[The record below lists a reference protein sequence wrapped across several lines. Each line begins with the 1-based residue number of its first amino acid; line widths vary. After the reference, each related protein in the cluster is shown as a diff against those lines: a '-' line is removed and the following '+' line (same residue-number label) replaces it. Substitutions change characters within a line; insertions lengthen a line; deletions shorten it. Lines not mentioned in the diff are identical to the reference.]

1 MSRLSE
7 LSLTLRIEVSG
18 TKTLLSALFLL
29 KPAYR
34 IRGGFVDKKKV
45 EHFKEL
51 LLKQRQ
57 QILNVGLLNK
67 SDDLQVSEEDLS
79 DETDLAS
86 SLIQQQLS
94 CTIRDR
100 EFAKLRRIDMALEK
114 ISDGSYGHCEDCEEE
129 ISFKRLE
136 NQPWAEL
143 CITHAEEKE
152 REESQIWRQA

>member
-1 MSRLSE
+1 M
-7 LSLTLRIEVSG
+7 
-18 TKTLLSALFLL
+18 
-29 KPAYR
+29 
-34 IRGGFVDKKKV
+34 DKKKT

-51 LLKQRQ
+51 LLKHRQ

-67 SDDLQVSEEDLS
+67 SEDLHVSEEDLS

-86 SLIQQQLS
+86 SLIQQQLN

-100 EFAKLRRIDMALEK
+100 EYAKLRRIDAALEK
-114 ISDGSYGHCEDCEEE
+114 IADGTYGHCEECDEE
-129 ISFKRLE
+129 IGMKRLE

-152 REESQIWRQA
+152 REESQIWKQA

>member
-1 MSRLSE
+1 M
-7 LSLTLRIEVSG
+7 
-18 TKTLLSALFLL
+18 
-29 KPAYR
+29 
-34 IRGGFVDKKKV
+34 DKKKL

-67 SDDLQVSEEDLS
+67 SEDLHVAEEDLS

-86 SLIQQQLS
+86 SLIQQQLN

-100 EFAKLRRIDMALEK
+100 EYAKLRRIDAALDRIAE
-114 ISDGSYGHCEDCEEE
+114 GTYGHCEECDEE
-129 ISFKRLE
+129 IGMKRLE

-152 REESQIWRQA
+152 REESQVWKQA

>member
-1 MSRLSE
+1 M
-7 LSLTLRIEVSG
+7 
-18 TKTLLSALFLL
+18 
-29 KPAYR
+29 
-34 IRGGFVDKKKV
+34 DKKKL

-51 LLKQRQ
+51 LLKHRQ

-67 SDDLQVSEEDLS
+67 SEDLHVAEEDLS

-86 SLIQQQLS
+86 SLIQQQLT

-100 EFAKLRRIDMALEK
+100 EYAKLRRIDAALDRIAE
-114 ISDGSYGHCEDCEEE
+114 GTYGHCEECDEE
-129 ISFKRLE
+129 IGMKRLE

-152 REESQIWRQA
+152 REDSQIWKQA

>member
-1 MSRLSE
+1 M
-7 LSLTLRIEVSG
+7 
-18 TKTLLSALFLL
+18 
-29 KPAYR
+29 
-34 IRGGFVDKKKV
+34 DKKKI
-45 EHFKEL
+45 EHFKQL
-51 LLKQRQ
+51 LLKHRQ

-67 SDDLQVSEEDLS
+67 SEDLHVAEEDLS

-86 SLIQQQLS
+86 SLIQQQIT

-100 EFAKLRRIDMALEK
+100 EFAKLRRIDMALDK
-114 ISDGSYGHCEDCEEE
+114 ISDGTFGHCEECEEE
-129 ISFKRLE
+129 IGMKRLE

>member
-1 MSRLSE
+1 M
-7 LSLTLRIEVSG
+7 
-18 TKTLLSALFLL
+18 
-29 KPAYR
+29 
-34 IRGGFVDKKKV
+34 DKKKV

-51 LLKQRQ
+51 LLKHRQ

-67 SDDLQVSEEDLS
+67 SEDLHVSEEDLS

-86 SLIQQQLS
+86 SLIQQQIS
-94 CTIRDR
+94 CAIRDR
-100 EFAKLRRIDMALEK
+100 EFYKLRRIDLALEK
-114 ISDGSYGHCEDCEEE
+114 ISDGTYGHCEDCEEE
-129 ISFKRLE
+129 IGLKRLE